1 MTQTAA
7 QADTPPGTFRYLV
20 DVQYLPHYKL
30 NEWGAL
36 AYAKQGDSGFDLKAA
51 IPAAVTLMPGQRM
64 VIPTGIK
71 LALPKHSWSDINIEL
86 QVRSRSGLAAKHGI
100 AVLTGTID
108 NEYRGEILVV
118 FYRTPE
124 IDWSTGQPVPKGEP
138 FTINPGD
145 RIAQAVIAACFQASF
160 RPVIEL
166 VQTDRGEGGIGS
178 TGVQAARR

>member
-1 MTQTAA
+1 MKQNATQTDAS
-7 QADTPPGTFRYLV
+7 PGNFRYVV
-20 DVQYLPHYKL
+20 DIHYLPHYRL

-36 AYAKQGDSGFDLKAA
+36 SYAKQADSGFDLKAA
-51 IPAAVTLMPGQRM
+51 IPAPVTLMPGQRL

-71 LALPKHSWSDINIEL
+71 VALPKHSWSDINIEM

-100 AVLTGTID
+100 TVLTGTID

-118 FYRTPE
+118 LYRTPE

-166 VQTDRGEGGIGS
+166 ISTTRGEAGIGS
-178 TGVQAARR
+178 TGVSGSEF